1 MTNPQSDDTP
11 KKKTRKRSPP
21 GRGKAFRE
29 HFRNRLVEQRA
40 EILRRLDSLREELKG
55 IEGTPRELE
64 EWAQEEKD
72 REILI
77 RLEERENE
85 ELRKIHAALELI
97 DRGDYGTC
105 QVCGKAIPKKRLEE
119 LPTALCCI
127 DCTR

>member
-1 MTNPQSDDTP
+1 MTSPKPDEVP
-11 KKKTRKRSPP
+11 KKRTRKRSPP

-29 HFRNRLVEQRA
+29 HFRNRLIEQRA
-40 EILRRLDSLREELKG
+40 EILRRLDNLREELKG

-85 ELRKIHAALELI
+85 ELRKVLAALELI
-97 DRGDYGTC
+97 DRSDYGTC
-105 QVCGKAIPKKRLEE
+105 QACGKSIPKKRLEE
-119 LPTALCCI
+119 LPTALRCI